1 MHTVSINRVVAGAVL
16 VFLTI
21 IARSS
26 SAVSVR
32 KLGKSKGFLLTG
44 PENDTVHL
52 GLCSKA
58 VSRENMCG
66 KGFCFHWGQ
75 GWGLGFLGL
84 TIVSQ

>member
-1 MHTVSINRVVAGAVL
+1 MHPLSINCVVAGAVL
-16 VFLTI
+16 VFLI
-21 IARSS
+21 IARSL
-26 SAVSVR
+26 SAISTR

-52 GLCSKA
+52 GLCIKA
-58 VSRENMCG
+58 VSRENTCG
-66 KGFCFHWGQ
+66 KGFCFHWSQ